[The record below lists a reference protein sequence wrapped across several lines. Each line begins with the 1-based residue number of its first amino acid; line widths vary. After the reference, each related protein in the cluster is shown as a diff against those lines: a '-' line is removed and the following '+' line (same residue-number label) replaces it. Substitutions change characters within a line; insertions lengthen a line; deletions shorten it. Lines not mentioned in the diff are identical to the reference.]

1 VDAELEALW
10 TSIALVRDLVLGNV
24 DGPSSLA
31 ASLPMVAE
39 LLEGR
44 IDTTA
49 TSGVC
54 WWLPYRTF
62 GAKER
67 ARAAWV
73 WAKCD
78 ITDDQADALW
88 PLVTA
93 SSDSS
98 ASLVPSL
105 FARDPP
111 NDAGSSSGSLI
122 C

>member
-1 VDAELEALW
+1 LTPPPPVE
-10 TSIALVRDLVLGNV
+10 SIG
-24 DGPSSLA
+24 
-31 ASLPMVAE
+31 
-39 LLEGR
+39 GR
-44 IDTTA
+44 LIT
-49 TSGVC
+49 
-54 WWLPYRTF
+54 LF
-62 GAKER
+62 GAEVR
-67 ARAAWV
+67 ARTAWV

-98 ASLVPSL
+98 ALLVPSL